1 MHELLFYIPAVLAGM
16 SFAYAGICLFAL
28 FRFRVRL
35 RAKRSWEF
43 RPPVT
48 VLKPVCGLENNLEEN
63 LRSFCRQDYEEFQVI
78 FGVHDNADPAIP
90 VIRGLIDEFPQH
102 DLSLVIDDTII
113 GSNYKVSNLANM
125 FRQTRHD
132 IIVVADSDM
141 RVCRDY
147 LKAVAAPFEDPKVGA
162 ATCLYSGRASGRLPS
177 KLGAIFINDWFLPSA
192 LIPAVLGRLTY
203 CFGATMAIRRS
214 NLERFGAFDALA
226 DVLADDFMFGRL
238 VHKQGH
244 RIALIPYIV
253 ENVIDDPSLK
263 SLFLRELRWARTI
276 RSVEPYGYAASTI
289 TEIIPLAVLGAVGI
303 FVASGSFVYACM
315 FMAVAA
321 ALRLIL
327 HYTVSSTVP
336 SRSTANPLLL
346 PLRDIMSPIIR
357 LYSYSGRE
365 VTWRERNF
373 VIQSNVRLGPAE

>member
-1 MHELLFYIPAVLAGM
+1 MHELLFYIPAVLAGL

-28 FRFRVRL
+28 LRFRLRL

-43 RPPVT
+43 RPPMT

-63 LRSFCRQDYEEFQVI
+63 LRSFCRQDYEKFQVI

-90 VIRGLIDEFPQH
+90 VIRGLIDEFPHH

-125 FRQTRHD
+125 FRQARHD
-132 IIVVADSDM
+132 IIVADSDM

-276 RSVEPYGYAASTI
+276 RSVEPGQRRIHDYRDNTACRFGGGGHFCGERIFCVCMYVYGSCSGLAFDPPLHRLVHSSEPQYGKSSPTSAAGYYVADNP
-289 TEIIPLAVLGAVGI
+289 PLQLFRVGK
-303 FVASGSFVYACM
+303 
-315 FMAVAA
+315 
-321 ALRLIL
+321 
-327 HYTVSSTVP
+327 
-336 SRSTANPLLL
+336 
-346 PLRDIMSPIIR
+346 
-357 LYSYSGRE
+357 
-365 VTWRERNF
+365 
-373 VIQSNVRLGPAE
+373 